1 MSKKKDVD
9 WNAVQRDRDEAMP
22 VKEIEKKY
30 GVSNPTIYAH
40 TRSTNGKGHKVAGGG
55 RKLQRGA
62 ANHAVNG
69 YGPILAELEAKR
81 EKLGRAIAAIREL
94 A

>member
-1 MSKKKDVD
+1 MPKKKDVD

-40 TRSTNGKGHKVAGGG
+40 THSTNGKGHKVAGGG
-55 RKLQRGA
+55 ERCSA
-62 ANHAVNG
+62 ALRLAVRT
-69 YGPILAELEAKR
+69 ATVQCSRTSSRSAR
-81 EKLGRAIAAIREL
+81 SSIARSRQSGNW
-94 A
+94 